1 MLIEIT
7 AEGTCLV
14 GGPSSVDEMS
24 WLIGKMKTYG
34 LDHIYIDGAFFRMSL
49 SAVSDACIYVVGAN
63 HNLQMEQVI
72 RHFQAMMKLYH
83 LPKTNLMLEHEENIV
98 LIEEDGAQ
106 IRLPNSS
113 LLEKDTIWAKLTP
126 TTKSIWVPGVLTPTF
141 VSEWLRLRKKRNLEL
156 IIRDATHVV
165 LPNDLLE
172 RFMRHHHFIL
182 VTRDIPIAAI
192 CYNPTSPKGYVFDE
206 EAFCQA
212 LQLHTELPV
221 FNIKKEDKHE

>member
-1 MLIEIT
+1 
-7 AEGTCLV
+7 
-14 GGPSSVDEMS
+14 
-24 WLIGKMKTYG
+24 
-34 LDHIYIDGAFFRMSL
+34 
-49 SAVSDACIYVVGAN
+49 
-63 HNLQMEQVI
+63 
-72 RHFQAMMKLYH
+72 
-83 LPKTNLMLEHEENIV
+83 
-98 LIEEDGAQ
+98 
-106 IRLPNSS
+106 LPNSS

-141 VSEWLRLRKKRNLEL
+141 VSEWLALTQKRNLEL
-156 IIRDATHVV
+156 IIRDATM
-165 LPNDLLE
+165 LFCPTISFK